1 MRQKILVNVEP
12 EQTRMAVIEDG
23 VLGEVAIERTE
34 IGHIVGNIYKGRIKN
49 VLPGMQAAFIDI
61 GKEKNAFLYVG
72 DIFPRIPTRMGP
84 LDEVLTV
91 GQDILIQIVKDA
103 LGAKG
108 PRATTHLTLPG
119 RYVVLMPTVDYIG
132 ISRRIESSAE
142 RERLREL
149 AEKVRPAGMG
159 VIVRTVAEGRSEEDL
174 ARDIHYLSTLW
185 SSIAARSKRTK
196 APAAL
201 YRDVDLVIR
210 VVRDYLSSDLEEL
223 IIDNL
228 DAYNRVVELL
238 SHHSPEL
245 KSRVTYYEGKD
256 LLTFHQVESEFAQLE
271 KRQIWLECGGYLIF
285 DRTEALT
292 VIDVNT
298 GKFVGRTN
306 LEDTVFRT
314 NLEAAGEIARQLRLR
329 DIGGIIIIDFI
340 DMNNEEH
347 KKAVLAELEE
357 KLKKDRTKTNVV
369 GITGLGL
376 VEMTRKKSR
385 QNLDAMLYSQ
395 CPCCEGRGRVQSP
408 QTVAINIRRQLRR
421 LSQTNRSVSGLLVQ
435 AHPQVAETLSAP
447 ADLKKLQQ
455 ELALT
460 VKIEA
465 VPSLHPETYTILLN
479 QEQRAE

>member
-1 MRQKILVNVEP
+1 MQQKILVNTDLE
-12 EQTRMAVIEDG
+12 ETRIAVLEDG
-23 VLGEVAIERTE
+23 ILSEVAVERVET
-34 IGHIVGNIYKGRIKN
+34 GHIVGNIYKGRIKN

-72 DIFPRIPTRMGP
+72 DIFPHIPTRMGP
-84 LDEVLTV
+84 LDDVLTI
-91 GQDILIQIVKDA
+91 GQDIMIQIVKDA

-132 ISRRIESSAE
+132 ISRRIESGVE

-149 AEKVRPAGMG
+149 ADKVRPPGMG
-159 VIVRTVAEGRSEEDL
+159 VIVRTVAEGKSEEDL
-174 ARDIHYLSTLW
+174 ARDLHYLFTLW
-185 SSIAARSKRTK
+185 NSITARSKRINS
-196 APAAL
+196 PAAL
-201 YRDVDLVIR
+201 YRDVDLIIR
-210 VVRDYLSSDLEEL
+210 VVRDFLSSDLEEL
-223 IIDNL
+223 IIDNR

-238 SHHSPEL
+238 SNHSPEL
-245 KSRVTYYEGKD
+245 CSRVTYYEGKD
-256 LLTFHQVESEFAQLE
+256 LFSLHQVEEQFNQLA
-271 KRQIWLECGGYLIF
+271 KRQVWLECGGYLIF

-314 NLEAAGEIARQLRLR
+314 NLEAAAEIARQVRLR

-340 DMNNEEH
+340 DMNTEEH
-347 KKAVLAELEE
+347 KKAVLSALEE
-357 KLKKDRTKTNVV
+357 GLKKDRTKSNVV

-385 QNLDAMLYSQ
+385 QNLDALLYTQ

-408 QTVAINIRRQLRR
+408 PTVSINIRRQLRR
-421 LSQTNRSVSGLLVQ
+421 LSQSGRPALGFLVQ
-435 AHPQVAETLSAP
+435 THPQVAEVLTAP
-447 ADLKKLQQ
+447 AELKKLQQ
-455 ELALT
+455 ELALI
-460 VKIEA
+460 VKVEPQPA
-465 VPSLHPETYTILLN
+465 LHPESYSILLN
-479 QEQRAE
+479 QD

>member
-1 MRQKILVNVEP
+1 MKQKILVTTDP
-12 EQTRMAVIEDG
+12 EETRMAVLEDG
-23 VLGEVAIERTE
+23 VLCEVAVERAET
-34 IGHIVGNIYKGRIKN
+34 GHIVGNIYKGRIKN

-72 DIFPRIPTRMGP
+72 DIFPHIPTRMGP
-84 LDEVLTV
+84 LDDVLTS
-91 GQDILIQIVKDA
+91 GQDIMIQIVKDA

-149 AEKVRPAGMG
+149 AEKVRPPGTG
-159 VIVRTVAEGRSEEDL
+159 VIVRTVAEGKSEEDL
-174 ARDIHYLSTLW
+174 ARDLQYLFTLW
-185 SSIAARSKRTK
+185 NSIAARSKRTK
-196 APAAL
+196 APSAL

-210 VVRDYLSSDLEEL
+210 VVRDFLTSDLEEL
-223 IIDNL
+223 IIDNR

-238 SHHSPEL
+238 SYHSPEL
-245 KSRVTYYEGKD
+245 ASRVTCYEGND
-256 LLTFHQVESEFAQLE
+256 LFSLHQVEKQFTQLE
-271 KRQIWLECGGYLIF
+271 KRQVWLDCGGYLIF

-306 LEDTVFRT
+306 LEDTVFLT
-314 NLEAAGEIARQLRLR
+314 NLEAAAEIARQLRLR

-347 KKAVLAELEE
+347 KKAVLTALEE
-357 KLKKDRTKTNVV
+357 GLKKDRTKTNVV
-369 GITGLGL
+369 GLTGLGL

-385 QNLDAMLYSQ
+385 QNLDSMLYAQ

-408 QTVAINIRRQLRR
+408 STVSIGIRRQLRR
-421 LSQTNRSVSGLLVQ
+421 LAQAGRPAAGFLVQ
-435 AHPQVAETLSAP
+435 THPQVAEVLTAP
-447 ADLKKLQQ
+447 AEWKKLQQ
-455 ELALT
+455 ELAIT
-460 VKIEA
+460 IKVE
-465 VPSLHPETYTILLN
+465 PSPALHPETYSILAN
-479 QEQRAE
+479 QE

>member
-1 MRQKILVNVEP
+1 MKQTIVVNVGLE
-12 EQTRMAVIEDG
+12 ETRMAVLEDG
-23 VLGEVAIERTE
+23 SLSEIVVERVET
-34 IGHIVGNIYKGRIKN
+34 GHIVGNIYKGRIKN

-61 GKEKNAFLYVG
+61 GREKNAFLYVG
-72 DIFPRIPTRMGP
+72 DIFPRIPSRMGP
-84 LDEVLTV
+84 LADVLTT
-91 GQDILIQIVKDA
+91 GQEMMIQIAKDA

-132 ISRRIESSAE
+132 ISRRIDSGAE

-149 AEKVRPAGMG
+149 AEKVRPPGMG

-174 ARDIHYLSTLW
+174 AKDLRYLHTLW
-185 SSIAARSKRTK
+185 SSIIARSKLAK

-210 VVRDYLSSDLEEL
+210 VVRDYLSSDLAEL
-223 IIDNL
+223 VIDNRE
-228 DAYNRVVELL
+228 AYQRVVELL
-238 SHHSPEL
+238 TYHSPEL
-245 KSRVTYYEGKD
+245 VSRVSCYDGGDVFEHYRLEEQYNQ
-256 LLTFHQVESEFAQLE
+256 LQARQV
-271 KRQIWLECGGYLIF
+271 WLACGGYLIF

-314 NLEAAGEIARQLRLR
+314 NLEAAAEIARQIRLR

-347 KKAVLAELEE
+347 KQAVLTALEE
-357 KLKKDRTKTNVV
+357 GLKKDRTKSNVV

-385 QNLDAMLYSQ
+385 QNLDGMLYSP
-395 CPCCEGRGRVQSP
+395 CPCCAGGGRVQSP
-408 QTVAINIRRQLRR
+408 PTVAINIRRQLRQLAR
-421 LSQTNRSVSGLLVQ
+421 TAAAGRSYIVQ
-435 AHPQVAETLSAP
+435 AHPQVAEVLAVP
-447 ADLKKLQQ
+447 ADLKRLQQ
-455 ELALT
+455 ELSVAL
-460 VKIEA
+460 KIEA
-465 VPSLHPETYTILLN
+465 VPALHPETYSILAAH
-479 QEQRAE
+479 E

>member
-1 MRQKILVNVEP
+1 MTVLQKILVNAGAE
-12 EQTRMAVIEDG
+12 ETRMAVLEDG
-23 VLGEVAIERTE
+23 ILSEVVVERVDT
-34 IGHIVGNIYKGRIKN
+34 GHIVGNIYKGKIKN

-72 DIFPRIPTRMGP
+72 DIFPHIPNRMGR
-84 LDEVLTV
+84 LDDVLTV
-91 GQDILIQIVKDA
+91 GQDILIQIVKDS

-149 AEKVRPAGMG
+149 ADKVRPPGMG

-174 ARDIHYLSTLW
+174 AKDLQYLHTLW
-185 SSIAARSKRTK
+185 SSILARAKLTK

-223 IIDNL
+223 VIDNRE
-228 DAYNRVVELL
+228 AYQRVVELL
-238 SHHSPEL
+238 THHSPEL
-245 KSRVTYYEGKD
+245 ATRVSYYAGND
-256 LLTFHQVESEFAQLE
+256 LFSHYQLEEQYAQLQ
-271 KRQIWLECGGYLIF
+271 KRQVWLECGGYLIF

-292 VIDVNT
+292 VVDVNT

-306 LEDTVFRT
+306 LEDTVFQT
-314 NLEAAGEIARQLRLR
+314 NLEAAGEIVRQLRLR

-340 DMNNEEH
+340 DMNTEEH
-347 KKAVLAELEE
+347 KQAVLAALEE
-357 KLKKDRTKTNVV
+357 GLKKDRTKSNVV

-385 QNLDAMLYSQ
+385 QNLDAMLYAP
-395 CPCCEGRGRVQSP
+395 CPCCEGRGRVLSP
-408 QTVAINIRRQLRR
+408 PTVSIHIRRQLRR
-421 LSQTNRSVSGLLVQ
+421 LAATSGAVRSYLVQ
-435 AHPQVAETLSAP
+435 AHPLVAECLANPAELKRLQNELAIAVKVEPAP
-447 ADLKKLQQ
+447 A
-455 ELALT
+455 
-460 VKIEA
+460 
-465 VPSLHPETYTILLN
+465 LHPETYSILAN
-479 QEQRAE
+479 QE

>member
-1 MRQKILVNVEP
+1 MIQKILVNAGP
-12 EQTRMAVIEDG
+12 EETRMAVLEDG
-23 VLGEVAIERTE
+23 VLSEIAIERTE
-34 IGHIVGNIYKGRIKN
+34 TGHIVGNIYKGRVKN

-72 DIFPRIPTRMGP
+72 DIFPHIPTRTGT
-84 LDEVLTV
+84 LTDVLTI
-91 GQDILIQIVKDA
+91 GQELMIQIVKDA
-103 LGAKG
+103 LGIKG
-108 PRATTHLTLPG
+108 PRATTHITLPG

-132 ISRRIESSAE
+132 ISRRIESGAE

-159 VIVRTVAEGRSEEDL
+159 VIVRTVAEGRTEEDL
-174 ARDIHYLSTLW
+174 AKDLLYLHTLW
-185 SSIAARSKRTK
+185 SSIIARSKRTN
-196 APAAL
+196 APTTL

-223 IIDNL
+223 VIDNR
-228 DAYNRVVELL
+228 DAYQRVVELL
-238 SHHSPEL
+238 AQHSPEL
-245 KSRVTYYEGKD
+245 ASRVSYHESGD
-256 LLTFHQVESEFAQLE
+256 LFNHYQLE
-271 KRQIWLECGGYLIF
+271 EQFKQLEMRQVWLECGGYLIF

-292 VIDVNT
+292 VVDVNT

-314 NLEAAGEIARQLRLR
+314 NMEAAGEIARQLRLR

-347 KKAVLAELEE
+347 KAAVLATLEE
-357 KLKKDRTKTNVV
+357 GLKKDRTKSNVV

-385 QNLDAMLYSQ
+385 QNLDAMLYAQ

-408 QTVAINIRRQLRR
+408 ATVAITIRRQLRR
-421 LSQTNRSVSGLLVQ
+421 LSMNRTGSFVVQ
-435 AHPQVAETLSAP
+435 AHPQVAELLSVP
-447 ADLKKLQQ
+447 AELKKLQQ
-455 ELALT
+455 ELALA

-465 VPSLHPETYTILLN
+465 VPTLHPEAHTILAGP
-479 QEQRAE
+479 E

>member
-1 MRQKILVNVEP
+1 MVQKVLVTIAP
-12 EQTRMAVIEDG
+12 EETRMAVLEDDI
-23 VLGEVAIERTE
+23 LSEVAVERADT
-34 IGHIVGNIYKGRIKN
+34 GHIVGNIYKGRIKN

-61 GKEKNAFLYVG
+61 GREKNAFLYVG
-72 DIFPRIPTRMGP
+72 DIFPHIPTRMGP
-84 LDEVLTV
+84 MDDVLTI
-91 GQDILIQIVKDA
+91 GQDIMIQIVKDS

-132 ISRRIESSAE
+132 ISRRIDSNSE

-159 VIVRTVAEGRSEEDL
+159 VIVRTVAEGRSEDDL
-174 ARDIHYLSTLW
+174 AKDLQYLHTLW
-185 SSIAARSKRTK
+185 AAIIARSKRTK
-196 APAAL
+196 TPAVL

-210 VVRDYLSSDLEEL
+210 MVRDYLSSDLGEL
-223 IIDNL
+223 IIDNR

-238 SHHSPEL
+238 TLHSPEL
-245 KSRVTYYEGKD
+245 VSRVSLYEDGD
-256 LLTFHQVESEFAQLE
+256 LFSRYQLDEQFAQLE
-271 KRQIWLECGGYLIF
+271 KRQVWLKCGGYLIF

-306 LEDTVFRT
+306 LEDTVFQT

-347 KKAVLAELEE
+347 KQAVVAALEE
-357 KLKKDRTKTNVV
+357 RLKKDRTKNNVV
-369 GITGLGL
+369 GLTGLGL

-385 QNLDAMLYSQ
+385 QNLDAMLYAE

-408 QTVAINIRRQLRR
+408 ATVSIAIRRHLRR
-421 LSQTNRSVSGLLVQ
+421 LSVAGRSGSRFVVQ
-435 AHPQVAETLSAP
+435 VHPQVAEILAAP
-447 ADLKKLQQ
+447 AEWKKLQQ
-455 ELALT
+455 ELALELR
-460 VKIEA
+460 IEA
-465 VPSLHPETYTILLN
+465 SPVLHPEAYSILAMP
-479 QEQRAE
+479 E